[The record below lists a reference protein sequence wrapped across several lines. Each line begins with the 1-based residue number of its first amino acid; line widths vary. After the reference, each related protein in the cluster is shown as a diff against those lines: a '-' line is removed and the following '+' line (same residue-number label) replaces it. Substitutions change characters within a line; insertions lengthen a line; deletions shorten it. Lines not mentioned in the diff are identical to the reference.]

1 MKIETN
7 LTTKMLAVAKYLEEL
22 PRDNKRIS
30 AKESLIE
37 FKKFLKENYKEL
49 DDTFIASQ
57 HFKELINEINNA
69 KDLKDAKSSI
79 SIKSGF
85 KAY

>member
-22 PRDNKRIS
+22 PRDNKRLS

-37 FKKFLKENYKEL
+37 FKNFLKENYKDL

-57 HFKELINEINNA
+57 HFKELINEINNS
-69 KDLKDAKSSI
+69 KELNDPKSTI
-79 SIKSGF
+79 KIKSGF